1 MCELNIR
8 LEQPNDYKIVE
19 RLIFAA
25 FETMELP
32 GRTHTNEH
40 FLAHLLRT
48 DDAFASELDFVAEHE
63 GEIAG
68 NILYSKC
75 KILRPDS
82 AETAA
87 LVFGPLSVKPELHG
101 QGIGSLLV
109 RHSLDRARELGYT
122 SVLIMGHP
130 DYYHRFGFVSAS
142 KFGITMPDGASFD
155 ALMALELAPGTLG
168 TAGGKWTCCKS
179 FDTVENDV
187 DAFVNFHKA
196 FMRSEVHGFTAKIYL
211 KEKHITFIKQ

>member
-1 MCELNIR
+1 MLDKLAIR
-8 LEQPNDYKIVE
+8 LERPNDYKAVE
-19 RLIFAA
+19 QLTFAA

-40 FLAHLLRT
+40 FQAHLLRT
-48 DDAFASELDFVAEHE
+48 DEAFASELDFAAELDR
-63 GEIAG
+63 EIVS

-75 KILRPDS
+75 KILRPDG

-122 SVLIMGHP
+122 PVLIMGHP
-130 DYYHRFGFVSAS
+130 DYYYRFGFIPAS

-155 ALMALELAPGTLG
+155 AFMALELAP
-168 TAGGKWTCCKS
+168 A
-179 FDTVENDV
+179 
-187 DAFVNFHKA
+187 H
-196 FMRSEVHGFTAKIYL
+196 
-211 KEKHITFIKQ
+211 